1 MSKKSG
7 YLNRTLEFHKIYEEE
22 IIPIFESYK
31 QQNEKA
37 DKKNCRLKSIGSAI
51 LSLGVIILF
60 LLRIYSEARN
70 NINMAIALSMLA
82 SGAFLVFGGLII
94 MGKPSNELE
103 INRIFLKRKCM
114 SKLLRVLGNI
124 KWYNN
129 CEVIKTDEI
138 YKAGLFKVIA
148 NRWTDDEFVG
158 EYQGVKFRM
167 SETTFRINDFI
178 SFTGVIL
185 VFEANKSF
193 ESHTIIVSK
202 LAPDRHRTFNLEP
215 VILEDPKFCR
225 DYNVYSSDQ
234 TEARYLITPSFM
246 ERFRKLKV
254 AFKTTDIA
262 CAFLKNKVIF
272 ALDNEGLSGLS
283 KNLFE
288 IDAYSAFTDGRKAIN
303 IFYNELTSVL
313 DMAAYFKL
321 DEKTGL

>member
-1 MSKKSG
+1 MAQKSG

-22 IIPIFESYK
+22 IIPILKSYK
-31 QQNEKA
+31 QQKEKA
-37 DKKNCRLKSIGSAI
+37 DEKNRYDYLGAALCF
-51 LSLGVIILF
+51 LSLITF
-60 LLRIYSEARN
+60 
-70 NINMAIALSMLA
+70 MLA
-82 SGAFLVFGGLII
+82 CSGSVERFYSMILVIVSVLLCLLGSSI
-94 MGKPSNELE
+94 MEPMRAELQNNELKKKL
-103 INRIFLKRKCM
+103 FFKKKCM
-114 SKLLRVLGNI
+114 SKLLRVFGNI

-129 CEVIKTDEI
+129 CEVIKTVEI
-138 YKAGLFKVIA
+138 CETGLFPPILY
-148 NRWTDDEFVG
+148 RITDDEFVG

-167 SETTFRINDFI
+167 SETRFRVNEHIG
-178 SFTGVIL
+178 FTGVIL
-185 VFEANKSF
+185 AFEANKSF

-202 LAPDRHRTFNLEP
+202 LAPDRHRSLNLEP

-262 CAFLKNKVIF
+262 CAFFKNKVIF

-288 IDAYSAFTDGRKAIN
+288 IDAYSAFTDDREAIN

>member
-22 IIPIFESYK
+22 IIPILKSYK
-31 QQNEKA
+31 QQKEKA
-37 DKKNCRLKSIGSAI
+37 DEKNRYDYLGAALCF
-51 LSLGVIILF
+51 LSLITF
-60 LLRIYSEARN
+60 
-70 NINMAIALSMLA
+70 MLA
-82 SGAFLVFGGLII
+82 CSGSVERFYSMILVIVSVLVCLLGSSI
-94 MGKPSNELE
+94 MEPMRAELQNNELKKKL
-103 INRIFLKRKCM
+103 FFKKKCM
-114 SKLLRVLGNI
+114 SKLLRVFGNI

-129 CEVIKTDEI
+129 CEVIKTVEI
-138 YKAGLFKVIA
+138 CETGLFPPILY
-148 NRWTDDEFVG
+148 RITDDEFVG

-167 SETTFRINDFI
+167 SETKFPINRFI
-178 SFTGVIL
+178 GFTGIIL
-185 VFEANKSF
+185 AFEANKSF

-202 LAPDRHRTFNLEP
+202 LAPDRHHSFKLEP
-215 VILEDPKFCR
+215 VTLEDPKFCR

-262 CAFLKNKVIF
+262 CAFFKNKVIF

-288 IDAYSAFTDGRKAIN
+288 IDAYSAFTDDREAIN

>member
-1 MSKKSG
+1 MAQKSG

-22 IIPIFESYK
+22 IIPILKSYK
-31 QQNEKA
+31 QQKEKA
-37 DKKNCRLKSIGSAI
+37 DEKNRYLKSLGNAVS
-51 LSLGVIILF
+51 SLGCIIL
-60 LLRIYSEARN
+60 LLVYIYSEAE
-70 NINMAIALSMLA
+70 NINMVIALSMLG
-82 SGAFLVFGGLII
+82 SGALLLFGGASI
-94 MGKPSNELE
+94 MSKPCDELE
-103 INRIFLKRKCM
+103 SNRLSLKRKCM
-114 SKLLRVLGNI
+114 SKLLRVFGNI

-129 CEVIKTDEI
+129 SEVIKTDEI
-138 YKAGLFKVIA
+138 HKTGLFKVIA
-148 NRWTDDEFVG
+148 DRFTDDEFVG
-158 EYQGVKFRM
+158 DYHGVKFRM
-167 SETTFRINDFI
+167 SETRFRVNEHVG
-178 SFTGVIL
+178 FTGVIL
-185 VFEANKSF
+185 AFEANKPF

-202 LAPDRHRTFNLEP
+202 LAPDRHRSLNLEP

-234 TEARYLITPSFM
+234 IEARYLITPSLM

-262 CAFLKNKVIF
+262 CAFFKNKVIF

-288 IDAYSAFTDGRKAIN
+288 IDAYSAFTDDREAIN

>member
-1 MSKKSG
+1 MAQKSG

-22 IIPIFESYK
+22 IIPILKSYK
-31 QQNEKA
+31 QQKEKA
-37 DKKNCRLKSIGSAI
+37 DEKNRYDYLGAALCF
-51 LSLGVIILF
+51 LSLITF
-60 LLRIYSEARN
+60 
-70 NINMAIALSMLA
+70 MLA
-82 SGAFLVFGGLII
+82 CSGSVERFYSMILVIVSVLLCLLGSSI
-94 MGKPSNELE
+94 MEPMRAELQNNELKKKL
-103 INRIFLKRKCM
+103 FFKKKCM
-114 SKLLRVLGNI
+114 SKLLRVFGNI

-138 YKAGLFKVIA
+138 RKTGLFKVIA
-148 NRWTDDEFVG
+148 DRFTDDEFVG
-158 EYQGVKFRM
+158 DYHGVKFRM
-167 SETTFRINDFI
+167 SETRFRVNEHIG
-178 SFTGVIL
+178 FTGVIL
-185 VFEANKSF
+185 AFEANKSF

-202 LAPDRHRTFNLEP
+202 LAPDRHRSLNLEP

-288 IDAYSAFTDGRKAIN
+288 IDAYSAFTDDREAIN

>member
-1 MSKKSG
+1 MAQKSG

-22 IIPIFESYK
+22 IIPILKSYK
-31 QQNEKA
+31 QQKEKA
-37 DKKNCRLKSIGSAI
+37 DEKNRYDYLGAALCF
-51 LSLGVIILF
+51 LSLITF
-60 LLRIYSEARN
+60 
-70 NINMAIALSMLA
+70 MLA
-82 SGAFLVFGGLII
+82 CSGSVERFYSMILVIVSVLLCLLGSSI
-94 MGKPSNELE
+94 MEPMRAELQNNELKKKL
-103 INRIFLKRKCM
+103 FFKKKCM
-114 SKLLRVLGNI
+114 SKLLRVFGNI

-129 CEVIKTDEI
+129 CEVIKTVEI
-138 YKAGLFKVIA
+138 CETGLFPPILY
-148 NRWTDDEFVG
+148 RITDDEFVG

-167 SETTFRINDFI
+167 SETKFPVNRFI
-178 SFTGVIL
+178 GFTGIIL
-185 VFEANKSF
+185 AFEANKSF

-202 LAPDRHRTFNLEP
+202 LAPDRHRSLNLEP

-234 TEARYLITPSFM
+234 IEARYLITPSLM

-262 CAFLKNKVIF
+262 CAFFKNKVIF

-288 IDAYSAFTDGRKAIN
+288 IDAYSAFTDDREAIN

>member
-1 MSKKSG
+1 MAQKSG

-22 IIPIFESYK
+22 IIPILKSYK
-31 QQNEKA
+31 QQKEKA
-37 DKKNCRLKSIGSAI
+37 DEKNRYDYLGAALCL
-51 LSLGVIILF
+51 LSLITF
-60 LLRIYSEARN
+60 
-70 NINMAIALSMLA
+70 MLA
-82 SGAFLVFGGLII
+82 CSGSVERFYSMILVIVSVLLCLLGSSI
-94 MGKPSNELE
+94 MEPMRAELQNNELKKKL
-103 INRIFLKRKCM
+103 FFKKKCM
-114 SKLLRVLGNI
+114 SKLLRVFGNI

-129 CEVIKTDEI
+129 CEVIKTVEI
-138 YKAGLFKVIA
+138 CETGLFPPILY
-148 NRWTDDEFVG
+148 RITDDEFVG

-167 SETTFRINDFI
+167 SETKFPINRFI
-178 SFTGVIL
+178 GFTGIIL
-185 VFEANKSF
+185 AFEANKSF

-202 LAPDRHRTFNLEP
+202 LAPDRHHSFKLEP
-215 VILEDPKFCR
+215 VTLEDPKFCR

-272 ALDNEGLSGLS
+272 ALDSEGLSGLS

-288 IDAYSAFTDGRKAIN
+288 IDAYSAFTDDREAIN

>member
-22 IIPIFESYK
+22 IIPILKSYK

-37 DKKNCRLKSIGSAI
+37 DKKNRYLKSLGNAV
-51 LSLGVIILF
+51 LSLGGIIF
-60 LLRIYSEARN
+60 LLLYIYSESE
-70 NINMAIALSMLA
+70 NINMVIAWSMLGSSA
-82 SGAFLVFGGLII
+82 LLIFGGASI
-94 MGKPSNELE
+94 MSKPCEELE
-103 INRIFLKRKCM
+103 SNRLSLKRKCM
-114 SKLLRVLGNI
+114 SKLLRVFGNI

-138 YKAGLFKVIA
+138 RKTGLFKVIA
-148 NRWTDDEFVG
+148 DRFTDDEFVG
-158 EYQGVKFRM
+158 DYHGVKFRM
-167 SETTFRINDFI
+167 SETKFSINRLI
-178 SFTGVIL
+178 GFTGIIL
-185 VFEANKSF
+185 AFEANKSF

-202 LAPDRHRTFNLEP
+202 LAPDRHHSFKLEP
-215 VILEDPKFCR
+215 VTLEDPKFCR

-288 IDAYSAFTDGRKAIN
+288 IDAYSAFTDDREAIN

>member
-1 MSKKSG
+1 MAQKSG

-22 IIPIFESYK
+22 IIPILKSYK
-31 QQNEKA
+31 QQKEKA
-37 DKKNCRLKSIGSAI
+37 DEKNRYDYLGAALCF
-51 LSLGVIILF
+51 LSLITF
-60 LLRIYSEARN
+60 
-70 NINMAIALSMLA
+70 MLA
-82 SGAFLVFGGLII
+82 CSGSVERFYSMILVIVSVLLCLLGSSI
-94 MGKPSNELE
+94 MEPMRAELQNNELKKKL
-103 INRIFLKRKCM
+103 FFKKKCM
-114 SKLLRVLGNI
+114 SKLLRVFGNI

-129 CEVIKTDEI
+129 CEVIKTVEI
-138 YKAGLFKVIA
+138 CETGLFPPILY
-148 NRWTDDEFVG
+148 RITDDEFVG

-167 SETTFRINDFI
+167 SETKFPVNRFI
-178 SFTGVIL
+178 GFTGIIL
-185 VFEANKSF
+185 AFEANKSF

-202 LAPDRHRTFNLEP
+202 LAPDRHHSFKLEP
-215 VILEDPKFCR
+215 VTLEDPKFCR

-272 ALDNEGLSGLS
+272 ALDSEGLSGLS
-283 KNLFE
+283 KKLFE
-288 IDAYSAFTDGRKAIN
+288 IDAYSAFTDDREAIN

>member
-1 MSKKSG
+1 MAQKSG

-22 IIPIFESYK
+22 IIPILKSYK
-31 QQNEKA
+31 QQKEKA
-37 DKKNCRLKSIGSAI
+37 DEKNRYDYLVAALCF
-51 LSLGVIILF
+51 LSLITF
-60 LLRIYSEARN
+60 
-70 NINMAIALSMLA
+70 MLA
-82 SGAFLVFGGLII
+82 CSGSVERFYSMILVIVSVLLCLLGSSI
-94 MGKPSNELE
+94 MEPMRAELQNNELKKKL
-103 INRIFLKRKCM
+103 FFKKKCM
-114 SKLLRVLGNI
+114 SKLLRVFGNI

-129 CEVIKTDEI
+129 CEVIKTVEI
-138 YKAGLFKVIA
+138 CETGLFPPILY
-148 NRWTDDEFVG
+148 RITDDEFVG

-167 SETTFRINDFI
+167 SETKFPVNRFI
-178 SFTGVIL
+178 GFTGIIL
-185 VFEANKSF
+185 AFEANKSF

-202 LAPDRHRTFNLEP
+202 LAPDRHHSFKLEP
-215 VILEDPKFCR
+215 VTLEDPKFCR

-272 ALDNEGLSGLS
+272 ALDSEGLSGLS

-288 IDAYSAFTDGRKAIN
+288 IDAYSAFTDDREAIN

>member
-1 MSKKSG
+1 MAQKSG

-22 IIPIFESYK
+22 IIPILKSYK
-31 QQNEKA
+31 QQKEKA
-37 DKKNCRLKSIGSAI
+37 DEKNRYDYLGAALCF
-51 LSLGVIILF
+51 LSLITF
-60 LLRIYSEARN
+60 
-70 NINMAIALSMLA
+70 MLA
-82 SGAFLVFGGLII
+82 CSGSVERFYSMILVIVSVLLCLLGSSI
-94 MGKPSNELE
+94 MEPMRAELQNNELKKKL
-103 INRIFLKRKCM
+103 FFKKKCM
-114 SKLLRVLGNI
+114 SKLLRVFGNI

-129 CEVIKTDEI
+129 CEVIKTVEI
-138 YKAGLFKVIA
+138 CETGLFPPILY
-148 NRWTDDEFVG
+148 RITDDEFVG

-167 SETTFRINDFI
+167 SETKFPVNRFI
-178 SFTGVIL
+178 GFTGIIL
-185 VFEANKSF
+185 AFEANKSF

-202 LAPDRHRTFNLEP
+202 LAPDRHHSFKLEP
-215 VILEDPKFCR
+215 VTLEDPKFCR

-272 ALDNEGLSGLS
+272 ALDSEGLSGLS

-288 IDAYSAFTDGRKAIN
+288 IDAYSAFTDDRELIN

>member
-1 MSKKSG
+1 MAQKSG

-22 IIPIFESYK
+22 IIPILKSYK
-31 QQNEKA
+31 QQKEKA
-37 DKKNCRLKSIGSAI
+37 DEKNRYDYLGAALCF
-51 LSLGVIILF
+51 LSLITF
-60 LLRIYSEARN
+60 
-70 NINMAIALSMLA
+70 MLA
-82 SGAFLVFGGLII
+82 CSGSVERFYSMILVIVSVLLCLLGSSI
-94 MGKPSNELE
+94 MEPMRAELQNNELKKKL
-103 INRIFLKRKCM
+103 FFKKKCM
-114 SKLLRVLGNI
+114 SKLLRVFGNI

-129 CEVIKTDEI
+129 CEVIKTVEI
-138 YKAGLFKVIA
+138 CETGLFPPILY
-148 NRWTDDEFVG
+148 RITDDEFVG

-167 SETTFRINDFI
+167 SETKFPINRFI
-178 SFTGVIL
+178 GFTGIIL
-185 VFEANKSF
+185 AFEANKSF

-202 LAPDRHRTFNLEP
+202 LAPDRHHSFKLEP
-215 VILEDPKFCR
+215 VTLEDPKFCR

-272 ALDNEGLSGLS
+272 ALDSEGLLGLS

-288 IDAYSAFTDGRKAIN
+288 IDAYSAFTDDREAIN

>member
-1 MSKKSG
+1 MAQKSG

-22 IIPIFESYK
+22 IIPILKSYK
-31 QQNEKA
+31 QQKEKA
-37 DKKNCRLKSIGSAI
+37 DEKNRYDYLGAALCF
-51 LSLGVIILF
+51 LSLITF
-60 LLRIYSEARN
+60 
-70 NINMAIALSMLA
+70 MLA
-82 SGAFLVFGGLII
+82 CSGSVERFYSMILVIVSVLLCLLGSSI
-94 MGKPSNELE
+94 MEPMRAELQNNELKKKL
-103 INRIFLKRKCM
+103 FFKKKCM
-114 SKLLRVLGNI
+114 SKLLRVFGNI

-129 CEVIKTDEI
+129 CEVIKTVEI
-138 YKAGLFKVIA
+138 CETGLFPPILY
-148 NRWTDDEFVG
+148 RITDDEFVG

-167 SETTFRINDFI
+167 SETKFPVNRFI
-178 SFTGVIL
+178 GFTGIIL
-185 VFEANKSF
+185 AFEANKSF

-202 LAPDRHRTFNLEP
+202 LAPDRHHSFKLEP
-215 VILEDPKFCR
+215 VTLEDPKFCR

-272 ALDNEGLSGLS
+272 ALDSEGLSGLS

-288 IDAYSAFTDGRKAIN
+288 IDAYSAFTDDREAIN

-321 DEKTGL
+321 DEKTRL

>member
-1 MSKKSG
+1 MAQKSG

-22 IIPIFESYK
+22 IIPILKSYK

-37 DKKNCRLKSIGSAI
+37 DKKNRYLKSLGNAVS
-51 LSLGVIILF
+51 SLGCIIL
-60 LLRIYSEARN
+60 LLVYIYSEAE
-70 NINMAIALSMLA
+70 NINMVIALSMLG
-82 SGAFLVFGGLII
+82 SGALLLFGGASI
-94 MGKPSNELE
+94 MSKPCDELE
-103 INRIFLKRKCM
+103 SNRLSLKRKCM
-114 SKLLRVLGNI
+114 SKLLRVFGNI

-138 YKAGLFKVIA
+138 RKTGLFKVIA
-148 NRWTDDEFVG
+148 DRFTDDEFVG
-158 EYQGVKFRM
+158 DYHGVKFRM
-167 SETTFRINDFI
+167 SETRFRVNEHIG
-178 SFTGVIL
+178 FTGVIL
-185 VFEANKSF
+185 AFEANKSF

-202 LAPDRHRTFNLEP
+202 LAPDRHRSLNLEP

-288 IDAYSAFTDGRKAIN
+288 IDAYSAFTDDREAIN

-321 DEKTGL
+321 DEKVGL

>member
-22 IIPIFESYK
+22 IIPILKSYK
-31 QQNEKA
+31 QQKEKA
-37 DKKNCRLKSIGSAI
+37 DEKNRYDYLGAALCF
-51 LSLGVIILF
+51 LSLITFMLACSGSVEKFYSIILVIVSVLVC
-60 LLRIYSEARN
+60 LLGS
-70 NINMAIALSMLA
+70 S
-82 SGAFLVFGGLII
+82 I
-94 MGKPSNELE
+94 MEPMRAELQNNELKKKL
-103 INRIFLKRKCM
+103 FFKKKCM
-114 SKLLRVLGNI
+114 SKLLRVFGNI

-129 CEVIKTDEI
+129 CEVIKTVEI
-138 YKAGLFKVIA
+138 CETGLFPPILY
-148 NRWTDDEFVG
+148 RITDDEFVG

-167 SETTFRINDFI
+167 SETKFPINRFI
-178 SFTGVIL
+178 GFTGIIL
-185 VFEANKSF
+185 AFEANKSF

-202 LAPDRHRTFNLEP
+202 LAPDRHRTFNLES
-215 VILEDPKFCR
+215 VILEDPVFCR
-225 DYNVYSSDQ
+225 DYNVYSSNQ
-234 TEARYLITPSFM
+234 TEARYLITPTFM

-262 CAFLKNKVIF
+262 CAFLKNKIIF
-272 ALDNEGLSGLS
+272 ALDVEGLLGLS

>member
-1 MSKKSG
+1 MAQKSG

-22 IIPIFESYK
+22 IIPILKSYK
-31 QQNEKA
+31 QQKEKA
-37 DKKNCRLKSIGSAI
+37 DEKNRYDYLGAALCF
-51 LSLGVIILF
+51 LSLITF
-60 LLRIYSEARN
+60 
-70 NINMAIALSMLA
+70 MLA
-82 SGAFLVFGGLII
+82 CSGSVERFYSMILVIVSVLLCLLGSSI
-94 MGKPSNELE
+94 MEPMRAELQNNELKKKL
-103 INRIFLKRKCM
+103 FFKKKCM
-114 SKLLRVLGNI
+114 SKLLRVFGNI

-129 CEVIKTDEI
+129 CEVIKTVEI
-138 YKAGLFKVIA
+138 CETGLFKVIA
-148 NRWTDDEFVG
+148 NRWMDDEFVG

-202 LAPDRHRTFNLEP
+202 LAPDRHRTFNLES
-215 VILEDPKFCR
+215 VILEDPVFCR
-225 DYNVYSSDQ
+225 DYNVYSSNQ
-234 TEARYLITPSFM
+234 TEARYLITPTFM

-262 CAFLKNKVIF
+262 CAFLKNKIIF
-272 ALDNEGLSGLS
+272 ALDVEGLLGLS

>member
-1 MSKKSG
+1 MAQKSG

-22 IIPIFESYK
+22 IIPILKSYK
-31 QQNEKA
+31 QQKEKA
-37 DKKNCRLKSIGSAI
+37 DEKNRYDYLGAALCF
-51 LSLGVIILF
+51 LSLITF
-60 LLRIYSEARN
+60 
-70 NINMAIALSMLA
+70 MLA
-82 SGAFLVFGGLII
+82 CSGSVERFYSMILVIVSVLVCLLGSSI
-94 MGKPSNELE
+94 MEPMRAELQNNELKKKL
-103 INRIFLKRKCM
+103 FFKKKCM
-114 SKLLRVLGNI
+114 SKLLRVFGNI

-129 CEVIKTDEI
+129 CEVIKTVEI
-138 YKAGLFKVIA
+138 CETGLFPPILY
-148 NRWTDDEFVG
+148 RITDDEFVG

-167 SETTFRINDFI
+167 SETKFPVNRFI
-178 SFTGVIL
+178 GFTGIIL
-185 VFEANKSF
+185 AFEANKSF

-202 LAPDRHRTFNLEP
+202 LAPDRHHSFKLEP
-215 VILEDPKFCR
+215 VTLEDPKFCR

-272 ALDNEGLSGLS
+272 ALDSEGLSGLS

-288 IDAYSAFTDGRKAIN
+288 IDAYSAFTDDREAIN

>member
-22 IIPIFESYK
+22 IIPILKSYK
-31 QQNEKA
+31 QQKEKV
-37 DKKNCRLKSIGSAI
+37 DEKNRYDYLGAALCF
-51 LSLGVIILF
+51 LSLITFMLACSGSVERFYSIILVIVSVLVC
-60 LLRIYSEARN
+60 LLGS
-70 NINMAIALSMLA
+70 S
-82 SGAFLVFGGLII
+82 I
-94 MGKPSNELE
+94 MEPMRAELQNNELKKKL
-103 INRIFLKRKCM
+103 FFKKKCM
-114 SKLLRVLGNI
+114 SKLLRVFGNI

-129 CEVIKTDEI
+129 CEVIKTVEI
-138 YKAGLFKVIA
+138 CETGLFPPILY
-148 NRWTDDEFVG
+148 RITDDEFVG

-167 SETTFRINDFI
+167 SETKFPINRFI
-178 SFTGVIL
+178 GFTGIIL
-185 VFEANKSF
+185 AFEANKSF

-202 LAPDRHRTFNLEP
+202 LAPDRHRSLNLEP

-272 ALDNEGLSGLS
+272 ALDSEGLSGLS

-288 IDAYSAFTDGRKAIN
+288 IDAYSAFTDDREAIN

>member
-1 MSKKSG
+1 MAQKSG

-22 IIPIFESYK
+22 IIPILKSYK
-31 QQNEKA
+31 QQKEKA
-37 DKKNCRLKSIGSAI
+37 DEKNRYDYLGAALCF
-51 LSLGVIILF
+51 LSLITF
-60 LLRIYSEARN
+60 
-70 NINMAIALSMLA
+70 MLA
-82 SGAFLVFGGLII
+82 CSGSVERFYSMILVIVSVLLCLLGSSI
-94 MGKPSNELE
+94 MEPMMAELQNNELKKKL
-103 INRIFLKRKCM
+103 FFKKKCM
-114 SKLLRVLGNI
+114 SKLLRVFGNI

-129 CEVIKTDEI
+129 CEVIKTVEI
-138 YKAGLFKVIA
+138 CETGLFPPILY
-148 NRWTDDEFVG
+148 RITDDEFVG

-167 SETTFRINDFI
+167 SETKFPVNRFI
-178 SFTGVIL
+178 GFTGIIL
-185 VFEANKSF
+185 AFEANKSF

-202 LAPDRHRTFNLEP
+202 LAPDRHHSFKLEP
-215 VILEDPKFCR
+215 VTLEDPKFCR

-272 ALDNEGLSGLS
+272 ALDSEGLSGLS

-288 IDAYSAFTDGRKAIN
+288 IDAYSAFTDDREAIN

>member
-1 MSKKSG
+1 MSTVNTS
-7 YLNRTLEFHKIYEEE
+7 YLQRTLEFHKIYEEE
-22 IIPIFESYK
+22 IIPILKSYK
-31 QQNEKA
+31 QQKEKA
-37 DKKNCRLKSIGSAI
+37 DEKNRYDYLGAALCF
-51 LSLGVIILF
+51 LSLITFMLACSGSVEKFYSIILVIVSVLVC
-60 LLRIYSEARN
+60 LLGS
-70 NINMAIALSMLA
+70 S
-82 SGAFLVFGGLII
+82 I
-94 MGKPSNELE
+94 MEPMRAELQNNELKKKL
-103 INRIFLKRKCM
+103 FFKKKCM
-114 SKLLRVLGNI
+114 SKLLRVFGNI

-129 CEVIKTDEI
+129 CEVIKTVEI
-138 YKAGLFKVIA
+138 CETGLFPPILY
-148 NRWTDDEFVG
+148 RITDDEFVG

-167 SETTFRINDFI
+167 SETKFPINRFI
-178 SFTGVIL
+178 GFTGIIL
-185 VFEANKSF
+185 AFEANKSF

-202 LAPDRHRTFNLEP
+202 LAPDRHHSFKLEP
-215 VILEDPKFCR
+215 VTLEDPKFCR

-272 ALDNEGLSGLS
+272 ALDSESLSGLS

>member
-22 IIPIFESYK
+22 IIPILKSYK
-31 QQNEKA
+31 QQKEKA
-37 DKKNCRLKSIGSAI
+37 DEKNRYDYLGAALCF
-51 LSLGVIILF
+51 LSLITF
-60 LLRIYSEARN
+60 
-70 NINMAIALSMLA
+70 MLA
-82 SGAFLVFGGLII
+82 CSGSVERFYSMILVIVSVLVCLLGSSI
-94 MGKPSNELE
+94 MEPMRAELQNNELKKKL
-103 INRIFLKRKCM
+103 FFKKKCM
-114 SKLLRVLGNI
+114 SKLLRVFGNI

-129 CEVIKTDEI
+129 CEVIKTVEI
-138 YKAGLFKVIA
+138 CETGLFPPILY
-148 NRWTDDEFVG
+148 RITDDEFVG

-167 SETTFRINDFI
+167 SETKFPINRFI
-178 SFTGVIL
+178 GFTGIIL
-185 VFEANKSF
+185 AFEANKSF

-202 LAPDRHRTFNLEP
+202 LAPDRHHSFKLEP
-215 VILEDPKFCR
+215 VTLEDPKFCR

-246 ERFRKLKV
+246 EHFRKLKV

-272 ALDNEGLSGLS
+272 ALDSEGLSGLS

-288 IDAYSAFTDGRKAIN
+288 IDAYSAFTDDREAIN

>member
-22 IIPIFESYK
+22 IIPILKSYK
-31 QQNEKA
+31 QQNEKS
-37 DKKNCRLKSIGSAI
+37 DKKNRYLKSLGNAV
-51 LSLGVIILF
+51 LSLGGIIF
-60 LLRIYSEARN
+60 LLLYIYSESE
-70 NINMAIALSMLA
+70 NINMVIAWSMLGSSA
-82 SGAFLVFGGLII
+82 LLIFGGASI
-94 MGKPSNELE
+94 MSKPCEELE
-103 INRIFLKRKCM
+103 SNRLSLKRKCM
-114 SKLLRVLGNI
+114 SKLLRVFGNI

-129 CEVIKTDEI
+129 SEVIKTDEI
-138 YKAGLFKVIA
+138 HKTGLFKVIA
-148 NRWTDDEFVG
+148 DRFTDDEFVG
-158 EYQGVKFRM
+158 DYHGVKFRM
-167 SETTFRINDFI
+167 SETRFRVNEHVG
-178 SFTGVIL
+178 FTGVIL
-185 VFEANKSF
+185 AFEANKPF

-202 LAPDRHRTFNLEP
+202 LAPDRHHSFKLEP
-215 VILEDPKFCR
+215 VTLEDPKFCR

-262 CAFLKNKVIF
+262 CAFFKNKVIF

-288 IDAYSAFTDGRKAIN
+288 IDAYSAFTDDREAIN

>member
-22 IIPIFESYK
+22 IIPILKSYK

-37 DKKNCRLKSIGSAI
+37 DKKNRYLKSLGNAVS
-51 LSLGVIILF
+51 SLGCIIL
-60 LLRIYSEARN
+60 LLVYIYSEAE
-70 NINMAIALSMLA
+70 NINMVIALSMLG
-82 SGAFLVFGGLII
+82 SGALLLFGGASI
-94 MGKPSNELE
+94 MSKPCDELE
-103 INRIFLKRKCM
+103 SNRLSLKRKCM
-114 SKLLRVLGNI
+114 SKLLRVFGNI

-138 YKAGLFKVIA
+138 RKTGLFKVIA
-148 NRWTDDEFVG
+148 DRFTDDEFVG
-158 EYQGVKFRM
+158 DYHGVKFRM
-167 SETTFRINDFI
+167 SETKFSINRLI
-178 SFTGVIL
+178 GFTGIIL
-185 VFEANKSF
+185 AFEANKSF

-202 LAPDRHRTFNLEP
+202 LAPDRHHSFKLEP
-215 VILEDPKFCR
+215 VTLEDPKFCR

-272 ALDNEGLSGLS
+272 ALDSEGLSGLS

-288 IDAYSAFTDGRKAIN
+288 IDAYSAFTDDREAIN

>member
-1 MSKKSG
+1 MAQKSG

-22 IIPIFESYK
+22 IIPILKSYK
-31 QQNEKA
+31 QQKEKA
-37 DKKNCRLKSIGSAI
+37 DEKNRYDYLGAALCF
-51 LSLGVIILF
+51 LSLITF
-60 LLRIYSEARN
+60 
-70 NINMAIALSMLA
+70 MLA
-82 SGAFLVFGGLII
+82 CSGSVERFYSMILVIVSVLLCLLGSSI
-94 MGKPSNELE
+94 MEPMRAELQNNELKKKL
-103 INRIFLKRKCM
+103 FFKKKCM
-114 SKLLRVLGNI
+114 SKLLRVFGNI

-129 CEVIKTDEI
+129 CEVIKTVEI
-138 YKAGLFKVIA
+138 CETGLFPPILY
-148 NRWTDDEFVG
+148 RITDDEFVG

-167 SETTFRINDFI
+167 SETKFPVNRFI
-178 SFTGVIL
+178 GFTGIIL
-185 VFEANKSF
+185 AFEANKSF

-202 LAPDRHRTFNLEP
+202 LAPDRHRSLNLEP

-262 CAFLKNKVIF
+262 CAFFKNKVIF

-288 IDAYSAFTDGRKAIN
+288 IDAYSAFTDDREAIN

>member
-22 IIPIFESYK
+22 IIPILKSYK
-31 QQNEKA
+31 QQNEKV
-37 DKKNCRLKSIGSAI
+37 DKKNRYLKSLGNAVS
-51 LSLGVIILF
+51 SLGCIIL
-60 LLRIYSEARN
+60 LLVYIYSEAE
-70 NINMAIALSMLA
+70 NINMVIALSMLG
-82 SGAFLVFGGLII
+82 SGALLLFGGASI
-94 MGKPSNELE
+94 MSKPCDELE
-103 INRIFLKRKCM
+103 SNRLSLKRKCM
-114 SKLLRVLGNI
+114 SKLLRVFGNI

-138 YKAGLFKVIA
+138 RKTGLFKVIA
-148 NRWTDDEFVG
+148 DRFTDDEFVG
-158 EYQGVKFRM
+158 DYHGVKFQM
-167 SETTFRINDFI
+167 SETRFRVNEHIG
-178 SFTGVIL
+178 FTGVIL
-185 VFEANKSF
+185 AFEANKSF

-202 LAPDRHRTFNLEP
+202 LAPDRHRSLNLEP

-262 CAFLKNKVIF
+262 CAFFKNKVIF

-283 KNLFE
+283 INLFE
-288 IDAYSAFTDGRKAIN
+288 IDAYSAFTDDREAIN

>member
-22 IIPIFESYK
+22 IIPILKSYK

-37 DKKNCRLKSIGSAI
+37 DKKNRYLKSLGNAI
-51 LSLGVIILF
+51 SSLGCIIL
-60 LLRIYSEARN
+60 LLVYIYSEAE
-70 NINMAIALSMLA
+70 NINMVIALSMLG
-82 SGAFLVFGGLII
+82 SGALLLFGGASI
-94 MGKPSNELE
+94 MSKPCEELE
-103 INRIFLKRKCM
+103 SNRLSLKRKCM

-148 NRWTDDEFVG
+148 DRFTDDEFVG
-158 EYQGVKFRM
+158 DYHGVKFRM
-167 SETTFRINDFI
+167 SETRFRVNELIG
-178 SFTGVIL
+178 FTGVIL
-185 VFEANKSF
+185 AFEANKPF

-202 LAPDRHRTFNLEP
+202 LAPDRHHSFKLEP
-215 VILEDPKFCR
+215 VTLEDPKFCR

-262 CAFLKNKVIF
+262 CAFFKNKVIF

-288 IDAYSAFTDGRKAIN
+288 IDAYSAFTDDREAIN

>member
-22 IIPIFESYK
+22 IIPILKSYK

-37 DKKNCRLKSIGSAI
+37 DKKNRYLKSLGNAVS
-51 LSLGVIILF
+51 SLGCIIL
-60 LLRIYSEARN
+60 LLVYIYSEAE
-70 NINMAIALSMLA
+70 NINMVIALSMLG
-82 SGAFLVFGGLII
+82 SGALLLFGGASI
-94 MGKPSNELE
+94 MSKPCDELE
-103 INRIFLKRKCM
+103 SNRLSLKRKCM
-114 SKLLRVLGNI
+114 SKLLRVFGNI

-138 YKAGLFKVIA
+138 HKTGLFKVIA
-148 NRWTDDEFVG
+148 DRFTDDEFVG
-158 EYQGVKFRM
+158 DYHGVKFRM
-167 SETTFRINDFI
+167 SETRFRVNELIG
-178 SFTGVIL
+178 FTGVIL
-185 VFEANKSF
+185 AFEANKPF

-202 LAPDRHRTFNLEP
+202 LAPDRHRSLNLEP

-234 TEARYLITPSFM
+234 TEARYLITPSLM

-262 CAFLKNKVIF
+262 CAFFKNKVIF

-288 IDAYSAFTDGRKAIN
+288 IDAYSAFTDDREAIN

>member
-1 MSKKSG
+1 MAQKSG

-22 IIPIFESYK
+22 IIPILKSYK
-31 QQNEKA
+31 QQKEKA
-37 DKKNCRLKSIGSAI
+37 DEKNRYLKSLGNAV
-51 LSLGVIILF
+51 LSLGGIIF
-60 LLRIYSEARN
+60 LLLYIYSESE
-70 NINMAIALSMLA
+70 NINMVIAWSMLGSSA
-82 SGAFLVFGGLII
+82 LLIFGGASI
-94 MGKPSNELE
+94 MSKPCEELE
-103 INRIFLKRKCM
+103 SNRLSLKRKCM
-114 SKLLRVLGNI
+114 SKLLRVFGNI

-138 YKAGLFKVIA
+138 RKTGLFKVIA
-148 NRWTDDEFVG
+148 DRFTDDEFVG
-158 EYQGVKFRM
+158 DYHGVKFRM
-167 SETTFRINDFI
+167 SETRFRVNEHVG
-178 SFTGVIL
+178 FTGVIL
-185 VFEANKSF
+185 AFEANKPF

-202 LAPDRHRTFNLEP
+202 LAPDRHRSLNLEP
-215 VILEDPKFCR
+215 VTLEDPKFCR

-272 ALDNEGLSGLS
+272 ALDSEGLSGLS

-288 IDAYSAFTDGRKAIN
+288 IDAYSAFTDDREAIN

>member
-22 IIPIFESYK
+22 IIPILKSYK
-31 QQNEKA
+31 QQNEKS
-37 DKKNCRLKSIGSAI
+37 DKKNRYLKSLGNAV
-51 LSLGVIILF
+51 LSLGGIIF
-60 LLRIYSEARN
+60 LLLYIYSESE
-70 NINMAIALSMLA
+70 NINMVIAWSMLGSSA
-82 SGAFLVFGGLII
+82 LLIFGGASI
-94 MGKPSNELE
+94 MSKPCEELE
-103 INRIFLKRKCM
+103 SNRLSLKRKCM
-114 SKLLRVLGNI
+114 SKLLRVFGNI

-138 YKAGLFKVIA
+138 RKTGLFKVIA
-148 NRWTDDEFVG
+148 DRFTDDEFVG
-158 EYQGVKFRM
+158 DYHGVKFRM
-167 SETTFRINDFI
+167 SETRFRVNEHVG
-178 SFTGVIL
+178 FTGVIL
-185 VFEANKSF
+185 AFEANKPF

-202 LAPDRHRTFNLEP
+202 LAPDRHRSLNLEP

-234 TEARYLITPSFM
+234 TEARYLITPSLM

-262 CAFLKNKVIF
+262 CAFFKNKVIF

-288 IDAYSAFTDGRKAIN
+288 IDAYSAFTDDREVIN

>member
-1 MSKKSG
+1 MLGSSALLIFGGASIMSKPC
-7 YLNRTLEFHKIYEEE
+7 E
-22 IIPIFESYK
+22 
-31 QQNEKA
+31 
-37 DKKNCRLKSIGSAI
+37 
-51 LSLGVIILF
+51 
-60 LLRIYSEARN
+60 
-70 NINMAIALSMLA
+70 
-82 SGAFLVFGGLII
+82 
-94 MGKPSNELE
+94 ELE
-103 INRIFLKRKCM
+103 SNRLSLKRKCM
-114 SKLLRVLGNI
+114 SKLLRVFGNI

-138 YKAGLFKVIA
+138 RKTGLFKVIA
-148 NRWTDDEFVG
+148 DRFTDDEFVG
-158 EYQGVKFRM
+158 DYHGVKFRM
-167 SETTFRINDFI
+167 SETRFRVNEHVG
-178 SFTGVIL
+178 FTGVIL
-185 VFEANKSF
+185 AFEANKPF

-202 LAPDRHRTFNLEP
+202 LAPDRHRSLNLEP

-234 TEARYLITPSFM
+234 TEARYLITPSLM

-262 CAFLKNKVIF
+262 CAFFKNKVIF

-288 IDAYSAFTDGRKAIN
+288 IDAYSAFTDDREAIN

>member
-22 IIPIFESYK
+22 IIPILKSYK
-31 QQNEKA
+31 QQNEKS
-37 DKKNCRLKSIGSAI
+37 DKKNRYLKSLGNAV
-51 LSLGVIILF
+51 LSLGGIIF
-60 LLRIYSEARN
+60 LLLYIYSESE
-70 NINMAIALSMLA
+70 NINMVIAWSMLGSSA
-82 SGAFLVFGGLII
+82 LLIFGGANI
-94 MGKPSNELE
+94 MSKPCEELE
-103 INRIFLKRKCM
+103 SNRLSLKRKCM
-114 SKLLRVLGNI
+114 SKLLRVFGNI

-138 YKAGLFKVIA
+138 RKTGLFKVIA
-148 NRWTDDEFVG
+148 DRFTDDEFVG
-158 EYQGVKFRM
+158 DYHGVKFRM
-167 SETTFRINDFI
+167 SETKFSINRLI
-178 SFTGVIL
+178 GFTGIIL
-185 VFEANKSF
+185 AFEANKSF

-202 LAPDRHRTFNLEP
+202 LAPDRHRSLNLEP
-215 VILEDPKFCR
+215 VILEDSKFCR

-262 CAFLKNKVIF
+262 CAFFKNKVIF

-288 IDAYSAFTDGRKAIN
+288 IDAYSAFTDDREAIN

>member
-1 MSKKSG
+1 MAQKSG

-22 IIPIFESYK
+22 IIPILKSYK
-31 QQNEKA
+31 QQKEKA
-37 DKKNCRLKSIGSAI
+37 DEKNRYDYLGAALCF
-51 LSLGVIILF
+51 LSLITFMLACSGSVERFYSMILVIVSVLLCLLGSSIMEPMRAELQNNELKKKLF
-60 LLRIYSEARN
+60 L
-70 NINMAIALSMLA
+70 
-82 SGAFLVFGGLII
+82 
-94 MGKPSNELE
+94 
-103 INRIFLKRKCM
+103 KCM
-114 SKLLRVLGNI
+114 SKLLRVFGNI

-129 CEVIKTDEI
+129 CEVIKTVEI
-138 YKAGLFKVIA
+138 CETGLFPPILY
-148 NRWTDDEFVG
+148 RITDDEFVG

-167 SETTFRINDFI
+167 SETKFPVNRFI
-178 SFTGVIL
+178 GFTGIIL
-185 VFEANKSF
+185 AFEANKSF

-202 LAPDRHRTFNLEP
+202 LAPDRHHSFKLEP
-215 VILEDPKFCR
+215 VTLEDPKFCR

-272 ALDNEGLSGLS
+272 ALDSEGLSGLS

-288 IDAYSAFTDGRKAIN
+288 IDAYSAFTDDREAIN

>member
-1 MSKKSG
+1 MAQKSG

-22 IIPIFESYK
+22 IIPILKSYK
-31 QQNEKA
+31 QQKEKA
-37 DKKNCRLKSIGSAI
+37 DEKNRYDYLGAALCF
-51 LSLGVIILF
+51 LSLITF
-60 LLRIYSEARN
+60 
-70 NINMAIALSMLA
+70 MLA
-82 SGAFLVFGGLII
+82 CSGSVERFYSMILVIVSVLVCLLGSSI
-94 MGKPSNELE
+94 MEPMRAELQNNELKKKL
-103 INRIFLKRKCM
+103 FFKKKCM
-114 SKLLRVLGNI
+114 SKLLRVFGNI

-129 CEVIKTDEI
+129 CEVIKTVEI
-138 YKAGLFKVIA
+138 CETGLFPPILY
-148 NRWTDDEFVG
+148 RITDDEFVG

-167 SETTFRINDFI
+167 SETKFPINCFI
-178 SFTGVIL
+178 GFTGIIL
-185 VFEANKSF
+185 AFEANKSF

-202 LAPDRHRTFNLEP
+202 LAPDRHHSFKLEP
-215 VILEDPKFCR
+215 VTLEDPKFCR

-272 ALDNEGLSGLS
+272 ALDSEGLSGLS

-288 IDAYSAFTDGRKAIN
+288 IDAYSAFTDDREAIN

>member
-1 MSKKSG
+1 MAQKSG

-22 IIPIFESYK
+22 IIPILKSYK
-31 QQNEKA
+31 QQKEKA
-37 DKKNCRLKSIGSAI
+37 DEKNRYDYLGAALCF
-51 LSLGVIILF
+51 LSLITF
-60 LLRIYSEARN
+60 
-70 NINMAIALSMLA
+70 MLA
-82 SGAFLVFGGLII
+82 CSGSVERFYSMILVIVSVLLCLLGSSI
-94 MGKPSNELE
+94 MEPMRAELQNNELKKKL
-103 INRIFLKRKCM
+103 FFKKKCM
-114 SKLLRVLGNI
+114 SKLLRVFGNI

-129 CEVIKTDEI
+129 CEVIKTVEI
-138 YKAGLFKVIA
+138 CETGLFPPILY
-148 NRWTDDEFVG
+148 RITDDEFVG

-167 SETTFRINDFI
+167 SETKFPVNRFI
-178 SFTGVIL
+178 GFTGIIL
-185 VFEANKSF
+185 AFEANKSF

-202 LAPDRHRTFNLEP
+202 LAPDRHHSFKLEP
-215 VILEDPKFCR
+215 VTLEDPKFCR

-272 ALDNEGLSGLS
+272 ALDSESLSGLS

-288 IDAYSAFTDGRKAIN
+288 IDAYSAFTDDREAIN

>member
-22 IIPIFESYK
+22 IIPILKSYK
-31 QQNEKA
+31 QQKEKV
-37 DKKNCRLKSIGSAI
+37 DEKNRYDYLGAALCF
-51 LSLGVIILF
+51 LSLITFMLACSGSVERFYSIILVIVSVLVC
-60 LLRIYSEARN
+60 LLGS
-70 NINMAIALSMLA
+70 S
-82 SGAFLVFGGLII
+82 I
-94 MGKPSNELE
+94 MEPMRAELQNNELKKKL
-103 INRIFLKRKCM
+103 FFKKKCM
-114 SKLLRVLGNI
+114 SKLLRVFGNI

-129 CEVIKTDEI
+129 CEVIKTVEI
-138 YKAGLFKVIA
+138 CETGLFPPILY
-148 NRWTDDEFVG
+148 RITDDEFVG

-167 SETTFRINDFI
+167 SETKFPINRFI
-178 SFTGVIL
+178 GFTGIIL
-185 VFEANKSF
+185 AFEANKSF

-202 LAPDRHRTFNLEP
+202 LAPDRHRSLNLEP

-272 ALDNEGLSGLS
+272 ALDSEGLSGLS

-288 IDAYSAFTDGRKAIN
+288 IDAYSAFTDDREAIN

-313 DMAAYFKL
+313 DMA
-321 DEKTGL
+321 

>member
-22 IIPIFESYK
+22 IIPILKSYK
-31 QQNEKA
+31 QQKEKA
-37 DKKNCRLKSIGSAI
+37 DEKNRYDYLGAALCL
-51 LSLGVIILF
+51 LSLITF
-60 LLRIYSEARN
+60 
-70 NINMAIALSMLA
+70 MLA
-82 SGAFLVFGGLII
+82 CSGSVERFYSMILVIVSVLLCLLGSSI
-94 MGKPSNELE
+94 MEPMRAELQNNELKKKL
-103 INRIFLKRKCM
+103 FFKKKCM
-114 SKLLRVLGNI
+114 SKLLRVFGNI

-129 CEVIKTDEI
+129 CEVIKTVEI
-138 YKAGLFKVIA
+138 CETGLFPPILY
-148 NRWTDDEFVG
+148 RITDDEFVG

-167 SETTFRINDFI
+167 SETKFPINRFI
-178 SFTGVIL
+178 GFTGIIL
-185 VFEANKSF
+185 AFEANKSF

-202 LAPDRHRTFNLEP
+202 LAPDRHHSFKLEP
-215 VILEDPKFCR
+215 VTLEDPKFCR

-272 ALDNEGLSGLS
+272 ALDSEGLSGLS

-288 IDAYSAFTDGRKAIN
+288 IDAYSAFTDDREAIN

>member
-22 IIPIFESYK
+22 IIPILKSYK

-37 DKKNCRLKSIGSAI
+37 DKKNRYLKSLGNAVS
-51 LSLGVIILF
+51 SLGCIIL
-60 LLRIYSEARN
+60 LLVYIYSEAE
-70 NINMAIALSMLA
+70 NINMVIALSMLG
-82 SGAFLVFGGLII
+82 SGALLLFGGASI
-94 MGKPSNELE
+94 MSKPCDELE
-103 INRIFLKRKCM
+103 SNRLSLKRKCM
-114 SKLLRVLGNI
+114 SKLLRVFGNI

-138 YKAGLFKVIA
+138 HKTGLFKVIA
-148 NRWTDDEFVG
+148 DRFTDDEFVG
-158 EYQGVKFRM
+158 DYHGVKFRM
-167 SETTFRINDFI
+167 SETRFRVNEHIG
-178 SFTGVIL
+178 FTGVIL
-185 VFEANKSF
+185 AFEANKSF

-202 LAPDRHRTFNLEP
+202 LAPDRHRSLNLEP

-262 CAFLKNKVIF
+262 CAFLKNKVIL

-288 IDAYSAFTDGRKAIN
+288 IDAYSAFTDDREAIN

>member
-22 IIPIFESYK
+22 IIPILKSYK
-31 QQNEKA
+31 QQKEKA
-37 DKKNCRLKSIGSAI
+37 DEKNRYDYLGAALCF
-51 LSLGVIILF
+51 LSLITFMLACSGSVEKFYSIILVIVSVLVC
-60 LLRIYSEARN
+60 LLGS
-70 NINMAIALSMLA
+70 S
-82 SGAFLVFGGLII
+82 I
-94 MGKPSNELE
+94 MEPMRAELQNNELKKKL
-103 INRIFLKRKCM
+103 FFKKKCM
-114 SKLLRVLGNI
+114 SKLLRVFGNI

-129 CEVIKTDEI
+129 CEVIKTVEI
-138 YKAGLFKVIA
+138 CETGLFPPILY
-148 NRWTDDEFVG
+148 RITDDEFVG

-167 SETTFRINDFI
+167 SETKFPINRFI
-178 SFTGVIL
+178 GFTGIIL
-185 VFEANKSF
+185 AFEANKSF

-202 LAPDRHRTFNLEP
+202 LAPDRHRSLNLEP
-215 VILEDPKFCR
+215 VILEDSKFCR

-262 CAFLKNKVIF
+262 CAFFKNKVIF

-288 IDAYSAFTDGRKAIN
+288 IDAYSAFTDDREAIN